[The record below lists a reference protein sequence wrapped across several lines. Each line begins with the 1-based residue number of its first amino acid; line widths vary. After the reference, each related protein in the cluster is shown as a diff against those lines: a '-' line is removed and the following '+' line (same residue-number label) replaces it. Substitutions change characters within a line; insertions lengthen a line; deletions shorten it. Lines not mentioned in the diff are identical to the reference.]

1 MFPSKVLIPL
11 CLVAVLAACGDE
23 QTAEAPNEY
32 DVGPTEEAA
41 PAEDIATEEEVGEP
55 LVITVPT
62 VEDVQET
69 VAETTEQ
76 VVEQVTQQAEQ
87 VAEQAADVV
96 NEVRD
101 AAAEQL
107 SVITESQPVADAA
120 ETAEEVVQGVA
131 TAISDQ
137 LSALVPDQPAQEVM
151 AEIDWQST
159 FSAEVPFY
167 NLGEQAVDAYDGPDD
182 GAIAASIGPGEGG
195 YIETCNAT
203 LDWCALSLG
212 DGSTVWVNMEPFG
225 GVAN

>member
-1 MFPSKVLIPL
+1 MRIRYVFIPVLAAL
-11 CLVAVLAACGDE
+11 FLAACGDE

-41 PAEDIATEEEVGEP
+41 PAEEPVVEEEVGEP
-55 LVITVPT
+55 LVITVPSA
-62 VEDVQET
+62 EQVQENVT
-69 VAETTEQ
+69 QTAEE

-96 NEVRD
+96 DSVRD

-107 SVITESQPVADAA
+107 NAITNSQPAADAV
-120 ETAEEVVQGVA
+120 ETAEDVVQGVA
-131 TAISDQ
+131 TAITDQ
-137 LSALVPDQPAQEVM
+137 LNALVPDQPAE
-151 AEIDWQST
+151 EIAATADWQST
-159 FSAEVPFY
+159 FSNEVPFY
-167 NLGEQAVDAYDGPDD
+167 NLSEEPVMAYDAPEGSTVV
-182 GAIAASIGPGEGG
+182 ATIEPGGGG

-212 DGSTVWVNMEPFG
+212 DGSTVWVNMAPFG